1 LARQAY
7 APALRRWLERA
18 PVLRSLVWTFEAAA
32 LWLAWAALRVLGPDR
47 GARLGR
53 AALGAVGPR
62 LRKSRQVHA
71 NLARAFPE
79 LDLAERE
86 ALAGRVWGSTGAM
99 LADFA
104 NLDRICGRE
113 ARERIEVVVKSD
125 LQVFAG
131 QGRPA
136 VFAAAH
142 LANFQLGTVAA
153 AHRGAPMTALYSPIS
168 NPLIDRLIRRRRR
181 AIACGLVPRDGGI
194 RALASELRNGRSVG
208 LVVDT
213 RVDGG
218 VPVPFFGRDAQTSTA
233 PARLALRFG
242 CELVPLRVERIA
254 DARFRVT
261 FGEPVTSDDP
271 ALGSK
276 QRALVM
282 TRKLNAQFET
292 WIRERPDQWLCLKRR
307 WPKDAA

>member
-1 LARQAY
+1 MWA
-7 APALRRWLERA
+7 
-18 PVLRSLVWTFEAAA
+18 FEAAA
-32 LWLAWAALRVLGPDR
+32 LWLVWAALRALGPDR
-47 GARLGR
+47 AARFGC
-53 AALGAVGPR
+53 AALGAIGPR
-62 LRKSRQVHA
+62 LRKSRHVRA
-71 NLARAFPE
+71 NLATAFPE
-79 LDLAERE
+79 LAETERE
-86 ALAGRVWGSTGAM
+86 ALACEVWRSTGAM

-125 LQVFAG
+125 LQVFSG
-131 QGRPA
+131 PGRPA

-153 AHRGAPMTALYSPIS
+153 ARQGAPMTALYSPNS
-168 NPLIDRLIRRRRR
+168 NPLIDRLIHRRRR

-218 VPVPFFGRDAQTSTA
+218 VPVPFFGVDAQTSTA

-242 CELVPLRVERIA
+242 CELIPIRVERIL

-261 FGEPVTSDDP
+261 FGDPVTAEDP

-282 TRKLNAQFET
+282 TRKLNAQFES
-292 WIRERPDQWLCLKRR
+292 WIRERPEQWLCLKRR
-307 WPKDAA
+307 WPKDVA